1 MDSGASTRS
10 EIIARQQWPKRYTV
24 VGMCFLAAFI
34 CYIDR
39 VNISVAAIAMQDEF
53 GWSETTKGFVLSSF
67 FIGYILTQAVAG
79 WLANRFGC
87 KLVLGFAVLWWSV
100 FTILTPFAA
109 AASFPLLI
117 AARIAL
123 GLGEAATFPGT
134 YGMLGKW
141 VPAAE
146 RARSIAFLMSG
157 IPIGTLF
164 ALVTT
169 GWIVTKYGWPAAFY
183 AFGVVGIFW
192 AAAWYAFVHETPDD
206 HPHISAAERELI
218 GGGVT
223 GRAARGPVPWG
234 RFLRT
239 PAFWALIVNHFC
251 SNWVLYV
258 FLAWLPSYFRDAQGL
273 SITGAGLYSAAPW
286 LSMFVMTNVSAWIA
300 DSLFK
305 RGVSTTA
312 VRKLMQSIGLLGA
325 SLFLLLVRDVD
336 SPVIAVAYMSA
347 ALGLASFTIP
357 GFGTNHLDIA
367 PRYADVLVGITNT
380 FETIPG
386 IVGVAL
392 TGWLVDQTG
401 SYNSVFLLVA
411 ITNIIGVVVWL
422 AFASGR
428 KLID

>member
-1 MDSGASTRS
+1 MSTTG
-10 EIIARQQWPKRYTV
+10 WPKRYTV

-39 VNISVAAIAMQDEF
+39 VNISVAAIAMQEEF

-87 KLVLGFAVLWWSV
+87 KLVLGFAVTWWSV

-109 AASFPLLI
+109 AGSFGLLI

-141 VPAAE
+141 VPPQE
-146 RARSIAFLMSG
+146 RSRSMAILMSG
-157 IPIGTLF
+157 IPVGTLF
-164 ALVTT
+164 ALMTT
-169 GWIVTKYGWPAAFY
+169 GWIVTEYGWPAAFY
-183 AFGVVGIFW
+183 SFGVVGLFW
-192 AAAWYAFVHETPDD
+192 AAAWYTFIYETPDQ
-206 HPHISAAERELI
+206 HPTISSAERELI
-218 GGGVT
+218 GQRESGAGEKP
-223 GRAARGPVPWG
+223 PVPWG
-234 RFLRT
+234 LLART

-251 SNWVLYV
+251 SNWVLYI
-258 FLAWLPSYFRDAQGL
+258 FLAWLPSYFRDVQGL
-273 SITGAGLYSAAPW
+273 TITGAGIYSAAPW
-286 LSMFVMTNVSAWIA
+286 ASMFLMTNVGAWIA
-300 DSLFK
+300 DTLIK
-305 RGVSTTA
+305 RGMSITN
-312 VRKLMQSIGLLGA
+312 VRKLMQSIGLLGTGF
-325 SLFLLLVRDVD
+325 FLLLVRDVD
-336 SPVIAVAYMSA
+336 SSTTAVIYMSA

-380 FETIPG
+380 FGTIPG

-392 TGWLVDQTG
+392 TGWLIDQTG
-401 SYNSVFLLVA
+401 SYDSIF
-411 ITNIIGVVVWL
+411 VVVAVTNVIGTAIWL
-422 AFASGR
+422 TFASGE